1 MQLLTISSVEDFI
14 KGIVIGVILAFIL
27 ILRFKKMFI
36 LAIFFRKL
44 KRIFKRLK

>member
-27 ILRFKKMFI
+27 ILRFKKMVI